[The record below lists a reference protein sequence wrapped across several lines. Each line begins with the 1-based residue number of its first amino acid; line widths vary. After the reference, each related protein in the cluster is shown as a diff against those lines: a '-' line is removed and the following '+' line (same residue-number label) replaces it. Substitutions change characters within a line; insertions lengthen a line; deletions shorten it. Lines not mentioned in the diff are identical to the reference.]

1 MYVRSGIQIL
11 HQSSYSLQ
19 VFHQMDRYHVSPPQ
33 AIDRWPGRDEL
44 LKLRQQNSELVLRNC
59 VDIID
64 YFKNFIERPT
74 NLMVRAQT

>member
-1 MYVRSGIQIL
+1 
-11 HQSSYSLQ
+11 
-19 VFHQMDRYHVSPPQ
+19 MDRYHVSPPQ

-64 YFKNFIERPT
+64 YFKNFIEKPT
-74 NLMVRAQT
+74 NLMVRAQTWSNYKHHNMVKYLIGTRPQVQ